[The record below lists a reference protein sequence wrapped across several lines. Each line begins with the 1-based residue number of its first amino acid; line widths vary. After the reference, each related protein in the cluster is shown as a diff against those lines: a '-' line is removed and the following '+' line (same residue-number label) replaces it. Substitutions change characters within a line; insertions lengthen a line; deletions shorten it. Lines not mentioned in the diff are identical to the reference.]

1 MPPIN
6 PLTFGQSL
14 GLSTAGSLV
23 SGVGN
28 IIATHMQNKAN
39 KELAQYSFDMQRQMI
54 QEQNEY
60 NSPAAQMQR
69 YKEAGLNP
77 NLMFGGI
84 DSGSQNSIA
93 KYDAPTMQRPD
104 LPQVDLLSSM
114 QLMLAARKNEA
125 EIRNI
130 DAQTERYQEET
141 QGLIMKNAWEGFLSG
156 KPRDGWTFA
165 GSKKAQNYDLGLES
179 QSIVNTMHQVQTE
192 LSRLNVKE
200 RNFFIDKLLP
210 LTLQLKNLEIQ
221 GVSYD
226 NMMKA
231 VDASLWRDKRT
242 AEMSSN
248 PYRIAGLL
256 IDSLFNPKPASSIK
270 RGLNPNPKNWYK
282 GPDGRL
288 WYKGKPAFEWH
299 W

>member
-1 MPPIN
+1 MPPQ
-6 PLTFGQSL
+6 LTFGQSAGLAAGQGLIGAL
-14 GLSTAGSLV
+14 GS
-23 SGVGN
+23 
-28 IIATHMQNKAN
+28 IATTAMQNKAN
-39 KELAQYSFDMQRQMI
+39 KELAEYSFDMQRQMI

-69 YKEAGLNP
+69 YKEAGLSP

-84 DSGSQNSIA
+84 DSGSQNGIA

-104 LPQVDLLSSM
+104 IPQVDLLSSM

-141 QGLIMKNAWEGFLSG
+141 QALIMKNAWEGFLSG

-165 GSKKAQNYDLGLES
+165 GSKKVQQYDLGLES

-231 VDASLWRDKRT
+231 VDASLWRDRRT

-256 IDSLFNPKPASSIK
+256 VDRLFNPSTAEPIK
-270 RGLNPNPKNWYK
+270 RGLVKPKKWHK

-288 WYKGKPAFEWH
+288 WYGNSPAFEWH

>member
-1 MPPIN
+1 MSPTN

-14 GLSTAGSLV
+14 GLATAGPVV
-23 SGVGN
+23 SGLGN
-28 IIATHMQNKAN
+28 IIATGMQNKAN
-39 KELAQYSFDMQRQMI
+39 KELAEYSFDMQRQMI

-60 NSPAAQMQR
+60 NSPVNQMAR
-69 YKEAGLNP
+69 YKEAGLSP

-84 DSGSQNSIA
+84 DSGGQSGIA

-104 LPQVDLLSSM
+104 IPQVDLLSSM
-114 QLMLAARKNEA
+114 RLMLEAKKNEA

-130 DAQTERYQEET
+130 DAQTQRYQEET
-141 QGLIMKNAWEGFLSG
+141 QGLILKNAWESFLSG

-165 GSKKAQNYDLGLES
+165 GSKKARQYDLGLEG
-179 QSIVNTMHQVQTE
+179 QDIVNTMHTVQTE
-192 LSRLNVKE
+192 LSRLNVQE

-221 GVSYD
+221 GASYD

-231 VDASLWRDKRT
+231 VDASLWRDKRIS
-242 AEMSSN
+242 EISN
-248 PYRIAGLL
+248 GPYRIAGLV
-256 IDSLFNPKPASSIK
+256 IDNLLNPRNAGPVK
-270 RGLNPNPKNWYK
+270 RGLVKPKKWHK
-282 GPDGRL
+282 GPDGRI
-288 WYKGKPAFEWH
+288 WYGDSPAFNWH